1 MDQILVRKVLA
12 YVLVNAVGYVVL
24 VHQGDGL
31 RPCQGCPFALGIEG
45 GFLPGRK
52 AIQSFL

>member
-12 YVLVNAVGYVVL
+12 YVLVNGVGYVVL